1 MTAVADSPVQKHA
14 EEFDVCRTVHHCD
27 NWRIKTN

>member
-1 MTAVADSPVQKHA
+1 VTNTIDA
-14 EEFDVCRTVHHCD
+14 FFFFGVCWIVHHCD